1 MNERQTKILNLV
13 SERKKITVGELSEI
27 LHVSEVT
34 MRKDLSLLE
43 KNNLLRRS
51 HGFAAMIETDDVGSR
66 LAFNY
71 ETKKIIAQKA
81 LEIIEDGETIMI
93 ESGSCC
99 ALLADEIVSNRRDVT
114 ITTNSVFI
122 ASFIRKKIGAH
133 LVLLGGDFQN
143 EAQVMV
149 GPLVK
154 KCAENFFVDKFF
166 CGTDGFNDF
175 GAMSGDLMR
184 AEAVKNMAEV
194 SKRTIILTESK
205 KFSQLGVVN
214 LLPYEKINAIYT
226 DKKIEYSALQNL
238 QSKNIQVVTC

>member
-1 MNERQTKILNLV
+1 MNARHTKILNLI
-13 SERKKITVGELSEI
+13 SDRKKITVAELSEI

-51 HGFAAMIETDDVGSR
+51 HGFAMMTETDDVGSR
-66 LAFNY
+66 IVFNY
-71 ETKKIIAQKA
+71 EIKKRIAQKV
-81 LEIIEDGETIMI
+81 LETIEDGETVMI

-99 ALLADEIVSNRRDVT
+99 ALLAEEIVTNRRDVT
-114 ITTNSVFI
+114 IITNSVFI
-122 ASFIRKKIGAH
+122 ASFIRKIVGTH
-133 LVLLGGDFQN
+133 LILLGGDFQN

-154 KCAENFFVDKFF
+154 KCVQNFFVDKFF
-166 CGTDGFNDF
+166 CGTDGFNDS

-184 AEAVKNMAEV
+184 AEAVRNMAEV
-194 SKRTIILTESK
+194 AKRTIILTESK

-214 LLPYEKINAIYT
+214 LLPYEQISAIYT
-226 DKKIEYSALQNL
+226 DKEIKTAAAQNL
-238 QSKNIQVVTC
+238 KDKLVVSSQ